1 MIWQVSS
8 LITSNI
14 RRLCLAL
21 KLLYNWLKLW
31 MGIVKKTIKNI
42 GDFHLAE
49 ESTQRAKFGQDVNI
63 EEIIQQVL
71 HQFWL
76 QLLQA
81 EMEGGTAAVHQV
93 MRQNMEL
100 IVPDLGDFI
109 AQWMQEFVTQYPD
122 KTEGVAGLVGD
133 TCTSMQQFPDGRY
146 GEALEIA
153 IRGYDVVLALWADH
167 PEKRAST
174 LNNLGNAYQT
184 KAEFGINPAANL
196 DQAITHYTEAV
207 QIMRRPGLELDLAS
221 TLTNLGVAYGN
232 RAEFGIN
239 PAANLDQAITHYT
252 EAAQIMRRLGLEK
265 DLAQTLNN
273 LGFAYQRESQ
283 HYKDDPNRKPAALN
297 HAYRSF
303 AEALEQVEYLRGSI
317 TTEDYKRN
325 FNEQWNR
332 LYRGIVEVCLELG
345 RYQDAI
351 SYADRSKARNLTE
364 LMATKDLYP
373 EGIDADTHQQLQALR
388 QAMIAEDRRLQ
399 QHPNPDYTHL
409 NQLRQEFQEKFP
421 YKPLHFEQI
430 QGLLDRETAILE
442 WYILPD
448 KFLTFTITLDP
459 PLAPPSEGGEQEADP
474 SEPPFLR
481 GAGGITLWTSS
492 EKDRQNLADP
502 SEPPFLR
509 GAGGIT
515 LWTSSEKDRQNLIDW
530 TNAYLN
536 DYLNRDNSQWQEN
549 LSQRLEQLAQILHL
563 DEILHNL
570 REKFPNCK
578 KLILI
583 PHRFLHLFPLHALPV
598 NEHGTGVGA
607 TTGGLPLQELFPKG
621 VVYAPNCQVLQQAQK
636 RINQRPFNQLFAVQN
651 PTQDLDFTDIEV
663 AAIQSLFDP
672 HQVLKH
678 DQAEKAAILDGDKL
692 KNAHCIHF
700 SCHGYFNFEDALK
713 SALLLAKSTFTPPPP
728 PNEDQSSYIPLK
740 NGNLLDL
747 GKCFTI
753 EDILR
758 LDLRNCRLVTL
769 SACETGITDFTSSSD
784 EYIGL
789 PSGFILAGSPNVVC
803 SLWAVNDLST
813 ALLMIRFYQ
822 NVKNGETVPLAL
834 KHAQIWLRDVTV
846 EGLQVWSSK
855 LTLRP
860 TYRQQFQRFSKME
873 GTAKPFAS
881 PYYWAGFCAIG
892 V

>member
-1 MIWQVSS
+1 M
-8 LITSNI
+8 
-14 RRLCLAL
+14 

-81 EMEGGTAAVHQV
+81 EIKGGTAAVHQV

-174 LNNLGNAYQT
+174 LNNLG
-184 KAEFGINPAANL
+184 
-196 DQAITHYTEAV
+196 
-207 QIMRRPGLELDLAS
+207 
-221 TLTNLGVAYGN
+221 VAYGN

-239 PAANLDQAITHYT
+239 PAANLDQAIAHYT
-252 EAAQIMRRLGLEK
+252 EAAQIMRRRGLEKDLATTLTNLGVAYRNKAEFGINPAANLDQAIAHYREAVQIRRRLGLEK
-265 DLAQTLNN
+265 DLATTLNN

-332 LYRGIVEVCLELG
+332 LYHGIVEVCLELG

-492 EKDRQNLADP
+492 EKDH
-502 SEPPFLR
+502 
-509 GAGGIT
+509 
-515 LWTSSEKDRQNLIDW
+515 QNLIDW
-530 TNAYLN
+530 TSAYLN

-822 NVKNGETVPLAL
+822 NVKNGETVTLAL

-860 TYRQQFQRFSKME
+860 TYRQQFQRFSTME
-873 GTAKPFAS
+873 ATAKPFAS
-881 PYYWAGFCAIG
+881 PYYWAGFWAIG